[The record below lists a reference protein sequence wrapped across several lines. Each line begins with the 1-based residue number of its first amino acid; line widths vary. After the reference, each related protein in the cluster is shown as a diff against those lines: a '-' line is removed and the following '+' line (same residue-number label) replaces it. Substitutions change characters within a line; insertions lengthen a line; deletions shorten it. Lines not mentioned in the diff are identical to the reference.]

1 MVYSGMYLETGP
13 DKLYT
18 LIIENERISL
28 SEAAKELKTS
38 KDIVEA
44 WADAIEES
52 GAIHIEVLLSDK
64 FFLSSEFSK
73 IKMINTKRVMESL
86 KFSNATYENKLN
98 EREKALDARSK
109 KVIKDFE
116 KASNLKKENSKL
128 SKEFEAKKKELKTWF
143 ETLEKKEVLVNK
155 KLEKLKIKEL
165 KLDLK
170 IEKLNALKSEKKS
183 FKVSPEY
190 YQKINS
196 SVLKSVKLHAESK
209 REYRE
214 RAILSEL
221 EEKYLPQFLN

>member
-28 SEAAKELKTS
+28 SEAAKELNTS
-38 KDIVEA
+38 RDIVEA

-73 IKMINTKRVMESL
+73 IKRINTKKVIDSL

-116 KASNLKKENSKL
+116 KASSLKKENDRL
-128 SKEFEAKKKELKTWF
+128 SRELEAKKKELQAWF
-143 ETLEKKEVLVNK
+143 ETLEKKEVLVTK
-155 KLEKLKIKEL
+155 
-165 KLDLK
+165 K
-170 IEKLNALKSEKKS
+170 IEKLKLKEVKLDIKMEKLNSLKSEKKS
-183 FKVSPEY
+183 IKVLPEY

-196 SVLKSVKLHAESK
+196 SVLESVKFHAESRRTH
-209 REYRE
+209 REQI
-214 RAILSEL
+214 ILSEL